1 MSAQQTGTLKAPEG
15 EPSPVSPA
23 TAVDPNSFS
32 DDENPI
38 QSPRF
43 VPSHSQQPSRGGSRS
58 VPLRRTNTQT
68 RQRESVDDPL
78 PTGVSTK
85 STRPLK
91 DSARFG
97 DYDDDSETD
106 RYWGTN
112 DRHPDYSGGRAP
124 RTRPPRAHL
133 NRPQPYFNYDPQTET
148 KDYYEETRSY
158 EPGDYGGRPPS
169 RRMYDEEMAG
179 YPRSGVAVRST
190 NGEQARIDWHN
201 LSREEKAQ
209 VMRLPLTQWM
219 NSDLKN
225 HFVASLGELVGT
237 TMFLFFAFAGTEVA
251 NIKSA
256 SNNSSNPSDSN
267 STTGASTGFNTGTL
281 LYISIIFG
289 FSLMVNVWVF
299 FRISGGLFNPAVT
312 LGMLLVKAIPAS
324 RAACLFVAQILGGML
339 ASVIVRF
346 LFPEN
351 FNVRTTLGGG
361 ASLVQGVFIEAILT
375 AELVFTIFMLA
386 KEKHR
391 ATFIAP
397 VGIGLTLFIAELVGV
412 QFTGGSLNPARSF
425 GPCVITATFDP
436 EHWIYCK
443 FSAFLNF
450 FYLMTSGKL
459 ILIVLGV
466 GPFLGT
472 IIAVVFYKFIKTLEY
487 EMANPGADGDPEND
501 PTQNPAK
508 LAELRMS
515 RTKSAKQG

>member
-1 MSAQQTGTLKAPEG
+1 MSGDQTGNLKAPDG
-15 EPSPVSPA
+15 QPSPVSPA
-23 TAVDPNSFS
+23 TAVDPHGYEE
-32 DDENPI
+32 ENPV
-38 QSPRF
+38 QSRF
-43 VPSHSQQPSRGGSRS
+43 VSHSQQHSRGGSRS
-58 VPLRRTNTQT
+58 NRRANTNTG
-68 RQRESVDDPL
+68 RGGRDSVEDPL
-78 PTGVSTK
+78 PTGNSTK
-85 STRPLK
+85 SNRPLRDGGRFEYDE
-91 DSARFG
+91 DS
-97 DYDDDSETD
+97 DTD
-106 RYWGTN
+106 RYWGPN

-133 NRPQPYFNYDPQTET
+133 NRPQPYFNYDPQTDI

-169 RRMYDEEMAG
+169 RRMYDEEVVG

-190 NGEQARIDWHN
+190 NGDQARIDWHN

-251 NIKSA
+251 NIKPA
-256 SNNSSNPSDSN
+256 G
-267 STTGASTGFNTGTL
+267 STTSVMNAGTL
-281 LYISIIFG
+281 LYISISFG
-289 FSLMVNVWVF
+289 FSLMVNVWIF

-312 LGMLLVKAIPAS
+312 LGMYLVKAINAA
-324 RAACLFVAQILGGML
+324 RAIYLFIAQLLGGML
-339 ASVIVRF
+339 ASLIVRF

-351 FNVRTTLGGG
+351 FDVRTKLGGG
-361 ASLVQGVFIEAILT
+361 ATLVQGVFIEAILT

-397 VGIGLTLFIAELVGV
+397 VGIGLTLFIAEMVGV

-425 GPCVITATFDP
+425 GPCVITATFEQ
-436 EHWIYCK
+436 EHWIYW
-443 FSAFLNF
+443 
-450 FYLMTSGKL
+450 
-459 ILIVLGV
+459 I
-466 GPFLGT
+466 GPFFGT
-472 IIAVVFYKFIKTLEY
+472 IIAVVFYKFIKILEY

-501 PTQNPAK
+501 PTKNPAK
-508 LAELRMS
+508 MEELRLA
-515 RTKSAKQG
+515 RTRSTKQN